1 MNLKPLALGAAMAL
15 SALSMPAMAD
25 DDHKHPRFTL
35 SSPDLASGDVRQP
48 LRAQWLWLRGRQRVA

>member
-25 DDHKHPRFTL
+25 DHHKHPRFTL
-35 SSPDLASGDVRQP
+35 
-48 LRAQWLWLRGRQRVA
+48 